1 MEFIQS
7 GRNLKYVHSQIRS
20 ISVKVA
26 CDFIY
31 CPPKLI
37 AAVDVSQGRGRHH
50 CSSLV
55 TAASC
60 RENPVKLFSAL
71 LWQGLMNSQGCCQTY
86 VVSAVIVC
94 MLKRQSMHW
103 APYNC
108 FTSSISPRVAL
119 STMIVCTSLTLILH
133 RTLKKEPMHICVAFC
148 IGRSSFIPSRH
159 GMHDFYQSGRD
170 SGRKEQDV
178 WLKVTT
184 VVNVRGRGGYK
195 TGRGN
200 SHKTANQ
207 LAVMAKVVLQSVNED
222 PSVEFLFIFS
232 WTLFAL
238 KNKLVG
244 ARMDS
249 LAWLHSTQQSFMDS

>member
-1 MEFIQS
+1 MYMGHWYWPNKISVNGFGNQAAAPSTGSGWNRINFWCCDPDQASYMEFIQS

-94 MLKRQSMHW
+94 MLKRGV
-103 APYNC
+103 Y
-108 FTSSISPRVAL
+108 AL
-119 STMIVCTSLTLILH
+119 SAEQLLYQQYLT
-133 RTLKKEPMHICVAFC
+133 
-148 IGRSSFIPSRH
+148 
-159 GMHDFYQSGRD
+159 
-170 SGRKEQDV
+170 
-178 WLKVTT
+178 
-184 VVNVRGRGGYK
+184 
-195 TGRGN
+195 
-200 SHKTANQ
+200 
-207 LAVMAKVVLQSVNED
+207 
-222 PSVEFLFIFS
+222 
-232 WTLFAL
+232 
-238 KNKLVG
+238 
-244 ARMDS
+244 
-249 LAWLHSTQQSFMDS
+249 